1 MGFNIRGANKGPDSI
16 LNGIDILKR
25 YKINVDINSTNI
37 INELRHYQ
45 WQQDKDGNY
54 INKPIDNFNHC
65 FVGDT
70 LITTINGQVPIKD
83 IEAGDLVL
91 TSEGYKEVLYKF
103 NNGLKQVYKYS
114 IQLGIFNVYLT
125 CTKDHKI
132 KTSKGWIEIHKLK
145 KGMKLFLHK
154 NLTEKHIG
162 YMKEKDTSPEE
173 QKGFIGLFGSI
184 IKEIFQKDIIY
195 TMLMEIQRIMIL
207 IILILLKQIFTLGM
221 RAKKG
226 LKRILNLRKIFNL
239 KVLRKQRNG
248 INQKKVENGI
258 KNKEERAGLIDLIDF
273 LIVRCAEKNIRQ
285 GIQENPS
292 TAIKIAKL
300 KHYEIEEKREVYDLM
315 INECHE
321 YYANGV
327 LVHNCLDAIRYVA
340 LNKIGKPKGR
350 IRYAG

>member
-1 MGFNIRGANKGPDSI
+1 M
-16 LNGIDILKR
+16 
-25 YKINVDINSTNI
+25 
-37 INELRHYQ
+37 
-45 WQQDKDGNY
+45 
-54 INKPIDNFNHC
+54 
-65 FVGDT
+65 
-70 LITTINGQVPIKD
+70 
-83 IEAGDLVL
+83 
-91 TSEGYKEVLYKF
+91 
-103 NNGLKQVYKYS
+103 YKYS
-114 IQLGIFNVYLT
+114 IQLDIFNVYLT

-173 QKGFIGLFGSI
+173 QKDFIGLFGSI

-273 LIVRCAEKNIRQ
+273 LIVKYAEKNIRQ
-285 GIQENPS
+285 GIQGNPS

-300 KHYEIEEKREVYDLM
+300 KRYEIEEKREVYDLM

-321 YYANGV
+321 YYANGI
-327 LVHNCLDAIRYVA
+327 LVHNCLDALRYVA